1 MGMNTLPALISRYAE
16 VRRKRLELESQAK
29 EIAVS
34 EELPLQE
41 QILALM
47 AADGVSSLKLD
58 GIGRVVRRSKGHYE
72 IRDSEKLARAM
83 LKNMCVAVQDGR
95 PLTDA
100 MLLQR
105 RVSRDAVETL
115 CEGREPAE
123 LEALGLAYVEK
134 DELSITRN

>member
-1 MGMNTLPALISRYAE
+1 MNTLPALISRYIDA
-16 VRRKRLELESQAK
+16 RRRRLELEAQAQ
-29 EIAVS
+29 EIAAG
-34 EELPLQE
+34 EERPLQE

-72 IRDSEKLARAM
+72 IRDTEKLARVM
-83 LKNMCVAVQDGR
+83 LKNMCVAVQNGR
-95 PLTDA
+95 PITDA

-115 CEGREPAE
+115 CDGR
-123 LEALGLAYVEK
+123 
-134 DELSITRN
+134 